1 MTRRETPFAT
11 HGELIVV
18 SARVTGPRGTMT
30 VPLVLDTGAVY
41 TTITPQVAQNAPL
54 AAAEALHQAADGAF
68 DRAVEVQKDETLKA
82 WYSYKAQLAFGSTAT
97 GGPTS
102 TG

>member
-41 TTITPQVAQNAPL
+41 TTITSQVA
-54 AAAEALHQAADGAF
+54 EAVGYSER
-68 DRAVEVQKDETLKA
+68 DRIRRTRVRTAI
-82 WYSYKAQLAFGSTAT
+82 GSEQ
-97 GGPTS
+97 G
-102 TG
+102 